1 MAYELSL
8 PPKDASHSNVDFDT
22 DAIWQ
27 MRVDLA
33 AVFRMSAHYGFN
45 EGVDN
50 HYSALL
56 PGRNDLFLI
65 NPYGFSFSELTAS
78 SLLIC
83 DFNGHVVSGRGKP
96 EASAFWI
103 HARVHKMKPNIR
115 VLLHSH
121 MPNATA
127 LCALDRDPFDWSF
140 QSSLRFYGVL
150 AVDKDYNGLALDMS
164 EGDRIA
170 RSLGDAR
177 VVFMRNHG
185 VSVGASTIA
194 EAWDDLYYVERA
206 AEVQVKAWSTGEK
219 TAPVS
224 HEIASA
230 VAKGERESLPS
241 SSRLH
246 LESIKRFLNHTAPGY
261 AS

>member
-8 PPKDASHSNVDFDT
+8 PSKGAQHSSINFDT
-22 DAIWQ
+22 DEIWQ

-56 PGRNDLFLI
+56 PGRDDLFLI
-65 NPYGFSFSELTAS
+65 NPYGFSFAELTAS

-83 DFNGHVVSGRGKP
+83 DFDGNVLSGRGKP

-103 HARVHKMKPNIR
+103 HARVHKLKPNIR

-127 LCALDRDPFDWSF
+127 LCALDRDPFDWSI
-140 QSSLRFYGVL
+140 QSSLRFYGIL
-150 AVDKDYNGLALDMS
+150 AVDKEYNGLALDVS

-170 RSLGDAR
+170 RSLGDAK

-206 AEVQVKAWSTGEK
+206 AEVQVKAWSTGAK
-219 TAPVS
+219 MAPVS
-224 HEIASA
+224 HEIATE
-230 VAKGERESLPS
+230 VAKGERESHPS
-241 SSRLH
+241 SARLH
-246 LESIKRFLNHTAPGY
+246 LESIKRFLNHAAPGY